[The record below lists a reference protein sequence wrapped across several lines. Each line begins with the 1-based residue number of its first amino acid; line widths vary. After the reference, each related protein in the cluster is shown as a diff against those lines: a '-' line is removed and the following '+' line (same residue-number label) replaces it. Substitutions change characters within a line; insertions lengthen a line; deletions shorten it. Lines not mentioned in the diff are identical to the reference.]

1 MKKSDRARALSD
13 FLMEEGYSFKT
24 DAEENIVLKVDGK
37 TYFITLD
44 EQDEMFFRIIF
55 PNFWSID
62 SANERLKVEQAALK
76 ATAFTKV
83 AKIFTVGDNIWATV
97 EIFSSS
103 IDNVKLV
110 FNRSFSALKT
120 AVDFFVQ
127 ELRK

>member
-1 MKKSDRARALSD
+1 MNKSDRARALSD

-83 AKIFTVGDNIWATV
+83 AKIFTVDDNIWATV